1 MIAIAK
7 DIMLVVVMMIAIDSG
22 DDDQNTTNPSS
33 IMITLSITNSVKYN

>member
-22 DDDQNTTNPSS
+22 DDDQNTTNPS
-33 IMITLSITNSVKYN
+33 IYHDNIIYNQ